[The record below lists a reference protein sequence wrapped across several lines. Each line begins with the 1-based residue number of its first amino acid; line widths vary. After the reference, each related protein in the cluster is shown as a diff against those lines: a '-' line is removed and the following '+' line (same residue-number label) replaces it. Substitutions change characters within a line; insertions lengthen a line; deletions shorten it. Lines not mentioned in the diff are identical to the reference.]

1 MLASSTVCYKY
12 LYISF
17 CIYSFECR
25 SALKNFRVF
34 LCGTWWPFIWE
45 WLSLKNNNL
54 QIITKILIKHIRKN
68 FLGLLIKHI
77 KVSNALWLFLLAF
90 FYKVSWLYM
99 AEGKCFLTPPPPQE
113 QGFNFCVLSP
123 VLWLK
128 FMTPLPQ
135 IYTINLFPVAQ
146 QGPIFCMCQTA
157 KAQGT
162 LGGLAIYEK
171 ISWPTPFPINNYI
184 SPPPRPTSPPLLN
197 NERSL
202 NL

>member
-99 AEGKCFLTPPPPQE
+99 AEGKCFLTPPSPRNKDLIFVSYPLFFDSNSWHPSPRYTQLTFF
-113 QGFNFCVLSP
+113 QWRSRVLFSACVKQRRHK
-123 VLWLK
+123 VL
-128 FMTPLPQ
+128 
-135 IYTINLFPVAQ
+135 
-146 QGPIFCMCQTA
+146 
-157 KAQGT
+157 
-162 LGGLAIYEK
+162 
-171 ISWPTPFPINNYI
+171 
-184 SPPPRPTSPPLLN
+184 
-197 NERSL
+197 
-202 NL
+202 